1 MSDFTISWNSSKTKH
16 CENYHGK
23 PTRIATSLAES
34 WSSQRRHEN
43 RFVHFSTS
51 LWVPHRL
58 EDLLKMG
65 EGVAC
70 RATQVMGHARRH
82 APLSIWP
89 APFHFSLSK
98 PTNVIIKRCKR
109 RMMKAETGEHQES
122 MLKQQRW
129 KNVPRVAL
137 KSIRANR
144 SCSSWWITP
153 AMLLNIV
160 SRLPASAKEQL
171 DSISLTE

>member
-70 RATQVMGHARRH
+70 RATQVMGHAHRH

-98 PTNVIIKRCKR
+98 PPNVIIKRCKR
-109 RMMKAETGEHQES
+109 RMMKAETGEHQKS
-122 MLKQQRW
+122 MLKQQQCCWTLSQDFLQVQRSNW
-129 KNVPRVAL
+129 IQYHIRIDVEYVDP
-137 KSIRANR
+137 KS
-144 SCSSWWITP
+144 
-153 AMLLNIV
+153 
-160 SRLPASAKEQL
+160 K
-171 DSISLTE
+171 